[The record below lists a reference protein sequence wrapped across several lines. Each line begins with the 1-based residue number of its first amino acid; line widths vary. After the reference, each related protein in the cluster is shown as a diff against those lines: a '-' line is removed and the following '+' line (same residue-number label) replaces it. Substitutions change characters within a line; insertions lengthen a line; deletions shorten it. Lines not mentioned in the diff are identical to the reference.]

1 MANAVKES
9 TNPTAHGHDDGH
21 EHEHD
26 HEHGSHHGPAP
37 TGRYLAL
44 LSLAALGI
52 VYGDIGTS
60 PLYAMRESF
69 HAGHGLPLTPD
80 NILGV
85 VSLIFWSLITV
96 VTIKYLIFIVKA
108 DNRGEGGILALTA
121 LATPIKK
128 IGTTERKWL
137 VLLGVFGSALLYGD
151 GIITPAISVLS
162 AVEGLKVATPFFQPY
177 IIPLTIMILA
187 ALFLIQRF
195 GTALVG
201 RLFGPVTLLWFT
213 VLAVLGISNIIHE
226 PDVFRAINPLYGLQF
241 FQNNGWKGFLVLGS
255 VFLVVTGGE
264 ALYADMGHF
273 GRRPIRIAW
282 YAVVLPAL
290 LLNYMGQAALLIRE
304 PEAVENSFFLLAPS
318 WALYPL
324 VILATLATVIASQAL
339 ISGAFSITMQAS
351 QLGFLPRMRM
361 FHTSRTEFGQIY
373 IPAVNWLLMIACML
387 VVVAFQTSSNLAAA
401 YGIAVTSTMAI
412 TSIIFYVVARQRW
425 GWSALKA
432 GALIG
437 FFLVIDMAFL
447 IANAV
452 KIPHGGWFPLVV
464 AVVLFTIMTTWKRG
478 QRIVAERASSDQL
491 LSELTD
497 LIKTD
502 PPVRVPGTA
511 IFLSARRDGAPE
523 ALLANL
529 RHNGVLHQN
538 ILLLTVEYRQV
549 PHVEENERFALGE
562 ESHGLRTLTVFFGFM
577 EDPDVPAALAK
588 VKIPGMP
595 FDPERTTYFVNRTKV
610 IATDLP
616 GMALWRERLYAVMM
630 QNSTS
635 AADFFSLPPTAT
647 FEIGTRVEV

>member
-1 MANAVKES
+1 MAHAGNDPIH
-9 TNPTAHGHDDGH
+9 PTAHDPEDR
-21 EHEHD
+21 D
-26 HEHGSHHGPAP
+26 HAHGAHHGPAP

-44 LSLAALGI
+44 LSLSALGI

-69 HAGHGLPLTPD
+69 HTGHGLALTPS

-121 LATPIKK
+121 LATPIKQV
-128 IGTTERKWL
+128 GQTERKWI
-137 VLLGVFGSALLYGD
+137 VLLGVFGAALLYGD

-162 AVEGLKVATPFFQPY
+162 AVEGLNVATPFFQPY

-213 VLAVLGISNIIHE
+213 VLAVLGIVNIIHE
-226 PDVFRAINPLYGLQF
+226 PDVVRAINPLYGLQF

-273 GRRPIRIAW
+273 GRRPIRLAW
-282 YAVVLPAL
+282 YVVVLPAL

-304 PEAVENSFFLLAPS
+304 PEAVENSFFLMAPA

-351 QLGFLPRMRM
+351 QLGFLPRTRM

-412 TSIIFYVVARQRW
+412 TSIIFYVVARERW
-425 GWSALKA
+425 GWSTLKA
-432 GALIG
+432 GLLTG
-437 FFLVIDMAFL
+437 FFLIIDMAFL
-447 IANAV
+447 LANAI

-478 QRIVAERASSDQL
+478 QRMVSERANSDQL
-491 LSELTD
+491 LSELTER
-497 LIKTD
+497 IKTD

-523 ALLANL
+523 ALLANM
-529 RHNGVLHQN
+529 RHNGVLHQH
-538 ILLLTVEYRQV
+538 ILLVTVEYRQV
-549 PHVEENERFALGE
+549 PHVEEEERFVVDE
-562 ESHGLRTLTVFFGFM
+562 EGHGFRTLTLFFGFM
-577 EDPDVPAALAK
+577 EDPDVPAALAN
-588 VKIPGMP
+588 VTIPGLP
-595 FDPERTTYFVNRTKV
+595 FHPEETTYFVNRTKV
-610 IATDLP
+610 IATKQLP
-616 GMALWRERLYAVMM
+616 GMALWRERLYAVMV
-630 QNSTS
+630 QNATS

-647 FEIGTRVEV
+647 IEIGTRVEV

>member
-1 MANAVKES
+1 MAHEAKQPIDQAANQ
-9 TNPTAHGHDDGH
+9 HDDH
-21 EHEHD
+21 THD
-26 HEHGSHHGPAP
+26 HGSHHRPAP

-44 LSLAALGI
+44 LSLSALGI

-69 HAGHGLPLTPD
+69 HAGHGLALTPA

-85 VSLIFWSLITV
+85 VSLIFWALVTV

-121 LATPIKK
+121 LATPIKQ
-128 IGTTERKWL
+128 IGTTGKKWV
-137 VLLGVFGSALLYGD
+137 VLLGVFGAALLYGD

-162 AVEGLKVATPFFQPY
+162 SIEGLNVATDFFQPY
-177 IIPLTIMILA
+177 IIPLTILILIG
-187 ALFLIQRF
+187 LFLIQRF

-201 RLFGPVTLLWFT
+201 KLFGPITLLWFT
-213 VLAVLGISNIIHE
+213 VLAVLGIVNIIHE
-226 PDVFRAINPLYGLQF
+226 PGVIRAINPLYGWEF

-282 YAVVLPAL
+282 YVVVLPAL

-304 PEAVENSFFLLAPS
+304 PEAVENSFFRMAPS

-351 QLGFLPRMRM
+351 QLGFLPRTRTL
-361 FHTSRTEFGQIY
+361 HTSRTEYGQIY
-373 IPAVNWLLMIACML
+373 IPVVNWLLMVACIL
-387 VVVAFQTSSNLAAA
+387 VVIAFQTSSNLAAA

-412 TSIIFYVVARQRW
+412 TSIIFYVVAREHW

-432 GALIG
+432 GSLTG
-437 FFLVIDMAFL
+437 FFLVIDMGFL

-478 QRIVAERASSDQL
+478 QHLVSERASSDQL
-491 LSELTD
+491 LSELTNR
-497 LIKTD
+497 IAHD

-523 ALLANL
+523 ALLANM
-529 RHNGVLHQN
+529 RHNGVLHQH
-538 ILLLTVEYRQV
+538 ILLVTVEYRQV
-549 PHVEENERFALGE
+549 PHVEEHERFLVGE
-562 ESHGLRTLTVFFGFM
+562 ASHGFRTLTIFFGFM
-577 EDPDVPAALAK
+577 EDPDVPNALAK
-588 VKIPGMP
+588 AVIPGLP
-595 FDPERTTYFVNRTKV
+595 FDPEQTTYFVNRTKV
-610 IATDLP
+610 IATKQLP
-616 GMALWRERLYAVMM
+616 GMALWRERLYAVML

-635 AADFFSLPPTAT
+635 AADFFSLPPTST
-647 FEIGTRVEV
+647 IEIGTRVEV